1 MAHLPKRNLT
11 LSRSRRLLELV
22 QLLRRHRFPV
32 TAARLAE
39 ELQVSPRT
47 LYRDIETLRAEGA
60 PIEGEAGVGYVL
72 RPGFLLPPL
81 MFSEDEIEAL
91 AFGLRWVIDRTD
103 GMLALAARDAL
114 GKIAAVLPQDMAA
127 MAEGSGLL
135 LPPGKLVQGAEARLP
150 DLRRAIRAE
159 RKVAIAY
166 ADKTGRETERVIWP
180 FALAFF
186 EEVRVVVAWCE
197 LRQDYRAFRADRI
210 IRMEVS
216 ENRYPRRRHQ
226 MLQEWKRTER
236 VPTADRT

>member
-1 MAHLPKRNLT
+1 M
-11 LSRSRRLLELV
+11 
-22 QLLRRHRFPV
+22 LRRHRFPV
-32 TAARLAE
+32 TAGALAG
-39 ELQVSPRT
+39 ELGVSTRT

-60 PIEGEAGVGYVL
+60 PIEGEAGVGFVL
-72 RPGFLLPPL
+72 QPGFLLPPL

-91 AFGLRWVIDRTD
+91 ALGLRWVMDRTD
-103 GMLALAARDAL
+103 GAMARAARDAL

-127 MAEGSGLL
+127 VAEGSGLI
-135 LPPGKLVQGAEARLP
+135 LPPGARVQGAEARLP

-186 EEVRVVVAWCE
+186 EAVRVVVAWCE

-210 IRMEVS
+210 TRLEVG
-216 ENRYPRRRHQ
+216 ETRYPRRRHAL
-226 MLQEWKRTER
+226 MQEWKAREK
-236 VPTADRT
+236 VQLGAAAADRN